1 MYPSTS
7 SKSFTPYYLIIGW
20 KINYTKQK
28 NKYHIFNCNGNVG
41 VQVHATT
48 SSTLYNDIIEQGVS
62 LSKLQGFF
70 KKNPPIRRICIQISH
85 QSFYILLVMHSWIFW
100 VHY

>member
-62 LSKLQGFF
+62 LSKLQGF
-70 KKNPPIRRICIQISH
+70 
-85 QSFYILLVMHSWIFW
+85 
-100 VHY
+100 